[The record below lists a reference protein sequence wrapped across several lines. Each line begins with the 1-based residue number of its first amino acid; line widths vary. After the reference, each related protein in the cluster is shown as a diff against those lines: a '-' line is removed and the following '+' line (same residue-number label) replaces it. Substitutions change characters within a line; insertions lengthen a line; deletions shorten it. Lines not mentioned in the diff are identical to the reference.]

1 MSYDVDAHW
10 VKVAAVREALAE
22 AKPSTAAE
30 VIAIL
35 RKHDPMTVYLTGD
48 AFYSGSGD
56 GGDLGEDLEDAGW
69 SYVWAASDYYYVI
82 RHEGTGEALTYI
94 EGDVYAGD
102 KRPR

>member
-1 MSYDVDAHW
+1 MSVDTYW
-10 VKVAAVREALAE
+10 TKVAAVREALAE

-35 RKHDPMTVYLTGD
+35 KEHDPMTIHLTGD

-56 GGDLGEDLEDAGW
+56 GGSLAEDLEAAGW
-69 SYVWAASDYYYVI
+69 RYAWAEADYYYVI

-102 KRPR
+102 SRPR